1 MTIKTINKQK
11 FRLILDNKDKINWR
25 RELDANNNIE
35 PSSIIQILIVYLK
48 QAPDNY
54 ADFLEDLW
62 LKFSSDDAHQTILW
76 ILFQEINDINAMW
89 FTQFLTKVLR
99 NESNYILEE
108 IFNLIPLNPKS
119 DLISK
124 DSALIQALKNN
135 SNLEL
140 QFLTNLFLIQEKLIE
155 YIPEALI
162 EIFDQ
167 VSEEH
172 QLQLVPFLFD
182 HKNQDIVD
190 FIRKKLFIKND
201 SSEKTLLSF
210 LLNSFYDPE
219 IYYSSVKDL
228 LNKIATIIDD
238 FSIKTV
244 ILELI
249 QPSVASYTWNQKI
262 IEYYLTHSE
271 IKWKIFLIDNIG
283 EFLSDLPYTILRML
297 IKTFESSSL
306 DVQLALSKL
315 PSPYWINDS
324 FIEVMLKS
332 ENEHVLKSVI
342 LNLAQI
348 YYKLNPKLCN
358 KIYEITTSY
367 KILKPLW
374 GYIVGYNQAF
384 NVIYRKDVDIY
395 LDKSN
400 EISQLFMYTAQGL
413 IESDYS
419 YSYSVPDKYKKII
432 LESVKI
438 WPLSFRN
445 KINDILYRKKYTL
458 DSDGLEL
465 LSKLKNDLSQIDVD
479 DIQFL

>member
-1 MTIKTINKQK
+1 MNIKTINKQK
-11 FRLILDNKDKINWR
+11 FQLILENKDRINWR
-25 RELDANNNIE
+25 RELDIINDIE
-35 PSSIIQILIVYLK
+35 PSSLIEILIPYIK
-48 QAPDNY
+48 QAPDSY
-54 ADFLEDLW
+54 ASFLEDVW
-62 LKFSSDDAHQTILW
+62 LKFSSEDSHQTFLW
-76 ILFQEINDINAMW
+76 VLFQEINDINAMW

-108 IFNLIPLNPKS
+108 IFNLIPLNSKS

-124 DSALIQALKNN
+124 DSALIQALKND
-135 SNLEL
+135 SNIEL
-140 QFLTNLFLIQEKLIE
+140 QFLTNLFLIQENLIE
-155 YIPEALI
+155 FIPEDLI
-162 EIFDQ
+162 IFFDQ

-172 QLQLVPFLFD
+172 QLQLIPFLFD
-182 HKNQDIVD
+182 HKNQKIVD
-190 FIRKKLFIKND
+190 FIRKKLLIKYE

-219 IYYSSVKDL
+219 VYYSSIKDL
-228 LNKIATIIDD
+228 LNKIVAIIDD
-238 FSIKTV
+238 FSIKAI

-249 QPSVASYTWNQKI
+249 QPSVANYTWNQKI

-315 PSPYWINDS
+315 PSPYWINES
-324 FIEVMLKS
+324 FIELMLKS
-332 ENEHVLKSVI
+332 ENENVLKSVI

-348 YYKLNPKLCN
+348 YYKLNSKLCN

-384 NVIYRKDVDIY
+384 NEIYRKDVDVY
-395 LDKSN
+395 LGESD

-413 IESDYS
+413 IESDWN
-419 YSYSVPDKYKKII
+419 SVPDKYKNLISRNVDKWPILFQNRIKEVLLRKQYDLDPLGTKI
-432 LESVKI
+432 
-438 WPLSFRN
+438 
-445 KINDILYRKKYTL
+445 
-458 DSDGLEL
+458 L
-465 LSKLKNDLSQIDVD
+465 LKLQNNSSLIDVD
-479 DIQFL
+479 EIKFI